1 MNSVLSNDEKE
12 LLDLVQKKNIPSLR
26 RAYSDRTAWL
36 MACASELAY
45 EKFEIEDALKLN
57 RILSKSLEH
66 VLNTENQKKLANLT
80 KRLSDLN
87 PEKYNETLFEF
98 KEIISGE
105 VKTFDIVD
113 TDTQAIIIPTEKF
126 LILSFRGTE
135 SYEDFYTYLDEY
147 PTKCRSGGFIHSGF
161 MTSYESIESEITKY
175 LDAKEFANM
184 PLYITGHS
192 LGGALAIVAAKRL
205 KHKDNIAACYTF
217 GSPKVGDFDWV
228 CTIKTPIYRVVNSV
242 DIVPFS
248 PPCQVFERF
257 FKPILKGIPFIGDS
271 FSDLLKDFKGYFD
284 CGDMRWLSDCSPGN
298 YEDIKL
304 STHISFLWWFCQIFK
319 RGKFACGSLFRT
331 AKKFV
336 TEHGISIYRKKL
348 AIIARRR
355 NSKFFSESTNE

>member
-1 MNSVLSNDEKE
+1 MNSVLSNNEKE

-45 EKFEIEDALKLN
+45 EQFEIEDTLKLN
-57 RILSKSLEH
+57 RILSKRLEH

-135 SYEDFYTYLDEY
+135 SYEDFYTYLKLF

-242 DIVPFS
+242 DLVPS
-248 PPCQVFERF
+248 APPC
-257 FKPILKGIPFIGDS
+257 LC
-271 FSDLLKDFKGYFD
+271 LKDFKGYFD
-284 CGDMRWLSDCSPGN
+284 CGDMRWLSDCSPEN
-298 YEDIKL
+298 YEDVKL
-304 STHISFLWWFCQIFK
+304 SPHISTLWSIRLTLK
-319 RGKFACGSLFRT
+319 RGKFTCGSLFRT

-348 AIIARRR
+348 AIFARRR
-355 NSKFFSESTNE
+355 NSKFFNESTNE